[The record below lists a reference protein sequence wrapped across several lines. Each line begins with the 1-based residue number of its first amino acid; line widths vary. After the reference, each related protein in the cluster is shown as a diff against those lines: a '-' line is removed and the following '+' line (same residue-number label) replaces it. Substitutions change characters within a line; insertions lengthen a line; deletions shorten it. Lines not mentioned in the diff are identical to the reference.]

1 MLSIAGE
8 KTEFKTWFD
17 ALDFMKKQMDQ
28 TDYDIALIGCGA
40 YGMHLAAHAK
50 RMGKKSFHLGG
61 TLQLLFGII
70 GKRWE
75 NDPNIYYSYKQL
87 FNEHWTRPM
96 NEEKPENSHLI
107 EDGCYW

>member
-75 NDPNIYYSYKQL
+75 IDRSIYQYKQF